1 VQRKKSALNLSESC
15 FQAGRVFKAP
25 EASFRFIKKRFRL
38 SEKMF
43 GQQPVKRES
52 IMQETISISKFKATC
67 LRLLD
72 SVKKTGK
79 SILVTRKGEPIAL
92 VTPPPPPPK
101 PEQWL
106 GCMKNR
112 VKITGDIISP
122 ALEEKEWEVLR
133 D

>member
-1 VQRKKSALNLSESC
+1 MNIDLAHL
-15 FQAGRVFKAP
+15 
-25 EASFRFIKKRFRL
+25 I
-38 SEKMF
+38 
-43 GQQPVKRES
+43 
-52 IMQETISISKFKATC
+52 TSKFKATC

-92 VTPPPPPPK
+92 VIPPPPPPK

-106 GCMKNR
+106 GCMKDR
-112 VKITGDIISP
+112 IEISGDIISP
-122 ALEEKEWEVLR
+122 VLEDNEWEVLK

>member
-1 VQRKKSALNLSESC
+1 
-15 FQAGRVFKAP
+15 
-25 EASFRFIKKRFRL
+25 
-38 SEKMF
+38 
-43 GQQPVKRES
+43 
-52 IMQETISISKFKATC
+52 MQDTIPISKFKATC
-67 LRLLD
+67 LHLLD

-106 GCMKNR
+106 GCMKNKI
-112 VKITGDIISP
+112 KITGDIISP
-122 ALEEKEWEVLR
+122 VLDEKEWEVLR